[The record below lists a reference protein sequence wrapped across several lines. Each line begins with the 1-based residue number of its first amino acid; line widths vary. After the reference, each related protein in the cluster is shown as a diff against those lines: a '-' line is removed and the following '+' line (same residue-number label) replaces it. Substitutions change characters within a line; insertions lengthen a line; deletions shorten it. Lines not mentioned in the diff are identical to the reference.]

1 MLVHSL
7 IIQWFKDINSFIKT
21 KLFISV
27 FFYYKPLATNVLQTT
42 YKFWIVEQNAL
53 KERIVALV

>member
-7 IIQWFKDINSFIKT
+7 IIQWFKDIISFIKT

-42 YKFWIVEQNAL
+42 YKFWVDEQNAL